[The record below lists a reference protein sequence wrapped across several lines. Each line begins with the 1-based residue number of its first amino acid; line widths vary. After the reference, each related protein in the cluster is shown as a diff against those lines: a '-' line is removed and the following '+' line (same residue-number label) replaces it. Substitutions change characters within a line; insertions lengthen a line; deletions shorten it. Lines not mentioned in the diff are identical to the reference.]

1 MSESGR
7 VVWSEGMLLR
17 TQHLQ
22 QQDRW
27 IETLVRSATHGL
39 RTTAGASASWSWSP
53 AC

>member
-1 MSESGR
+1 MTLSGR

-27 IETLVRSATHGL
+27 VEGLVRASTHGL
-39 RTTAGASASWSWSP
+39 RAPRMGLPRA
-53 AC
+53 